1 MFKATQFTL
10 FLTLMRTAI
19 NVEKKYENT
28 SSALIDDVLSKP
40 NQNLDS
46 STPIALPYYS

>member
-19 NVEKKYENT
+19 NVETKYENT
-28 SSALIDDVLSKP
+28 YRAPIDDVLSKP
-40 NQNLDS
+40 SQNLDS
-46 STPIALPYYS
+46 STPIALPYYP